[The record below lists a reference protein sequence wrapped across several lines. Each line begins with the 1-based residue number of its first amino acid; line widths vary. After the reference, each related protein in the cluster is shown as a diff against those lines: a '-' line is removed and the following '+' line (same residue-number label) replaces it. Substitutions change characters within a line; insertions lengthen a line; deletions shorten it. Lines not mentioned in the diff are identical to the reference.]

1 MRKNIIKNFLYK
13 FFVSFNIL
21 DFLLRIKAIYLIS
34 FFSKKF
40 TLNINKTSFKKNY
53 RVLSLGRTIFDE
65 DIKAIAESNLKSNF
79 PIQYLRIDKYF
90 FTKTFKYYCS
100 DLILEHSTYYSSKK
114 NKLNKKNL
122 EKYRKLVKQIL
133 RSLCIDAIISAN
145 YNYSWQQEIY
155 DVCSEE
161 NIKKII
167 LFKEGIAPLRTNKK
181 TRMDAMKATIL
192 KYSNFNL
199 NANLLLVYNKTVK
212 KAFLETNI
220 ADPSLCK
227 VAVSG
232 MPRFDKYTKIN
243 KNNFL
248 KNKNVVFFS
257 FFIKTKTDFINHDE
271 KIRNQ
276 ISNKADKFHLEVI
289 KFAVYNPN
297 FKLIIK
303 TKSSPIFLKYVK
315 NLILNQYKTIPK
327 NIKITNSEPVEK
339 LIKESKF
346 VIGFNSTTLLQSLIA
361 KRYVLTPN
369 FEEFKLYDIFH
380 ETKDIVFRVENA
392 EMIKK
397 VIYNLPNQNK
407 QVESEQ
413 KFLEEKV
420 GPPDGNSGLRANQY
434 IYELFD
440 R

>member
-1 MRKNIIKNFLYK
+1 MKKNIIINFLYK
-13 FFVSFNIL
+13 IFVSFNIL
-21 DFLLRIKAIYLIS
+21 DFLLRIKAFYLIS
-34 FFSKKF
+34 FLSKKF
-40 TLNINKTSFKKNY
+40 TFKINKTAFKKNY

-65 DIKAIAESNLKSNF
+65 DIKEIAASNFKSNF

-100 DLILEHSTYYSSKK
+100 DLILKHSKYYSSK
-114 NKLNKKNL
+114 NRTLNKKNL
-122 EKYRKLVKQIL
+122 EKYRAFVKQIL

-181 TRMDAMKATIL
+181 TRMDAMKATLL
-192 KYSNFNL
+192 KYTNFNL
-199 NANLLLVYNKTVK
+199 NANLLLVYNQTVK

-232 MPRFDKYTKIN
+232 IPRFDTYTKIDT
-243 KNNFL
+243 NNFL

-257 FFIKTKTDFINHDE
+257 FFIHSKTDFINHDE

-289 KFAVYNPN
+289 KFAFCNPN
-297 FKLIIK
+297 IKLIIK
-303 TKSSPIFLKYVK
+303 TKSNPIFLKYVK

-327 NIKITNSEPVEK
+327 NIEITNSEPVEK

-369 FEEFKLYDIFH
+369 FEEYKIYDIFH
-380 ETKDIVFRVENA
+380 ETKNIVFRVENA

-397 VIYNLPNQNK
+397 VIFNPSNQRKNLK
-407 QVESEQ
+407 FEQ
-413 KFLEEKV
+413 KFLEDKV
-420 GPPDGNSGLRANQY
+420 GPPDGNSGLRANQF

-440 R
+440 K